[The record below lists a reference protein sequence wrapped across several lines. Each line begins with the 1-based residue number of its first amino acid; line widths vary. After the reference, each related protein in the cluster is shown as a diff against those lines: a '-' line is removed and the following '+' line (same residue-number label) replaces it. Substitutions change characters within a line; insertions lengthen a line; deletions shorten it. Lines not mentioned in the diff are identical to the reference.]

1 MHFSISRVARTHDH
15 HAHHL
20 QGKLGLNYDDPVAVN
35 EEIPHSWW
43 LADESCKYILSVL
56 NKDIST
62 KPTKQPPGPM
72 RDTVRVNKTK
82 ETAKERSAA
91 KAQRPIAVVQPNG
104 TVAVEKYGDV
114 DHQSKKTKVGGMRS
128 VIDKN
133 RVDAIMSQISV
144 MRSLEEIY
152 VGRMGRDE
160 YERRL
165 VNLANQ
171 MPGMMEQTQQ
181 GDDLFTP

>member
-1 MHFSISRVARTHDH
+1 M
-15 HAHHL
+15 
-20 QGKLGLNYDDPVAVN
+20 
-35 EEIPHSWW
+35 
-43 LADESCKYILSVL
+43 
-56 NKDIST
+56 
-62 KPTKQPPGPM
+62 
-72 RDTVRVNKTK
+72 K
-82 ETAKERSAA
+82 ETVKERSAA

-114 DHQSKKTKVGGMRS
+114 DHQSKKAKVDGMRS

-133 RVDAIMSQISV
+133 KVDAIMSQISV
-144 MRSLEEIY
+144 MRGLEEIY
-152 VGRMGRDE
+152 VNRMGREE

-171 MPGMMEQTQQ
+171 MPGMMEQTPQ